1 MWNEFWGWLA
11 SLPPGSASFVGTLA
25 GSSFGLLAIL
35 AGALVNAHL
44 NRKRDD
50 VQRDHERVA
59 LASALYAEFKGVHRS
74 FTENAEHLKSKPLD
88 GEGGFFVPQPSTDLT
103 PELLPKLGLLNTET
117 IRKVMDAYTVTRG
130 YLSRLV
136 LLGGRLQRGLPR
148 DREQVY
154 LDSRHGKTVATM
166 NVVMAGVVK
175 EAMDA
180 LAPYLK

>member
-103 PELLPKLGLLNTET
+103 PELLPKLDCSTQKRSEKLWTPILLRAV
-117 IRKVMDAYTVTRG
+117 IC
-130 YLSRLV
+130 
-136 LLGGRLQRGLPR
+136 R
-148 DREQVY
+148 DW
-154 LDSRHGKTVATM
+154 SFWA
-166 NVVMAGVVK
+166 AGCKGVCL
-175 EAMDA
+175 EIANRSI
-180 LAPYLK
+180 